1 MIAPP
6 HLIIFTRETK
16 PGTHKP
22 IRFLVPF
29 AISFIADQCNDDKLN
44 KAIFCIILYYVCIA
58 ILFLFPNGRIALVK
72 FGMLL
77 FSHQNGISLF
87 VFVLNV
93 YGNKI
98 ELWQM
103 ELWLGTRNGP
113 L

>member
-29 AISFIADQCNDDKLN
+29 AISFITDQCNDDKLN
-44 KAIFCIILYYVCIA
+44 KAIFCIILFYVCIA
-58 ILFLFPNGRIALVK
+58 ISFLFPNGKIALVK
-72 FGMLL
+72 YGMLL

-87 VFVLNV
+87 VFLF
-93 YGNKI
+93 
-98 ELWQM
+98 
-103 ELWLGTRNGP
+103 
-113 L
+113 